1 MHARA
6 ARMPLYAAGLTA
18 ILAATLTACGSVTGG
33 SAAAPTTPLDAV
45 RLAAQTSS
53 AATSFTGT
61 VSVQATVKAGTA
73 GSGNTSLAA
82 SFTER
87 LRPSLLAQVDIQ
99 SMTAGGTT
107 VPGGMTE
114 ILTPGTFYMKWS
126 YLTQLLKTAKPWIA
140 IPLSA
145 MSKSSGI
152 DFSQMLSQASSSSP
166 LTESQMLAGAT
177 TVRKVGTGTV
187 GGVAVTEY
195 TGTLSLAKGLKY
207 LSASVRSAMQ
217 KEMGTAG
224 ITHATFTV
232 WIDGKNTVRKA
243 IITEHGTALTE
254 TVTTTITSID
264 QPVNVSIPAASQ
276 TTPFPTGDL
285 SNLG

>member
-1 MHARA
+1 
-6 ARMPLYAAGLTA
+6 
-18 ILAATLTACGSVTGG
+18 
-33 SAAAPTTPLDAV
+33 
-45 RLAAQTSS
+45 
-53 AATSFTGT
+53 
-61 VSVQATVKAGTA
+61 
-73 GSGNTSLAA
+73 
-82 SFTER
+82 
-87 LRPSLLAQVDIQ
+87 
-99 SMTAGGTT
+99 
-107 VPGGMTE
+107 
-114 ILTPGTFYMKWS
+114 
-126 YLTQLLKTAKPWIA
+126 
-140 IPLSA
+140 

-254 TVTTTITSID
+254 TITTTITSID